1 MKTSDGFFRIYHKER
16 IIMKKKCFV
25 VGASIGLAAISSQP
39 LLGCTE
45 SVPLNFQETVDET
58 MTFDEM
64 VNRICIEQNKSPD
77 EVISEMVEIERSNRK
92 DLKKS
97 PGAIDTKNEILASLR
112 AATYRTLTIPIP
124 AMTGYAPAGIQF
136 YHKSADY
143 EGSQMT
149 CVQIMNISLNRYDSS
164 RGITKQFAGTVY
176 LNLVDAQTIDWIVN
190 GDFFDNGTTTVGGT
204 VGAGVEGTAS
214 VSLSVSYASNHF
226 SYYNKSG
233 RYYMPRR

>member
-1 MKTSDGFFRIYHKER
+1 MKGKFLT
-16 IIMKKKCFV
+16 IIM
-25 VGASIGLAAISSQP
+25 SMGLAAVSSYA

-45 SVPLNFQETVDET
+45 SEPLNFQESIDET

-64 VNRICIEQNKSPD
+64 VNRICMEQNKTPN
-77 EVISEMVEIERSNRK
+77 EVINEMVELERNN
-92 DLKKS
+92 LKEFKQS
-97 PGAIDTKNEILASLR
+97 TGSVDTKNEILASLR

-164 RGITKQFAGTVY
+164 HGITKQFAGTVY

>member
-1 MKTSDGFFRIYHKER
+1 MKGKFLT
-16 IIMKKKCFV
+16 IIM
-25 VGASIGLAAISSQP
+25 SMGLAVISSHP

-45 SVPLNFQETVDET
+45 SVPLNFQENIGET

-64 VNRICIEQNKSPD
+64 VNRICIEQNKTPD
-77 EVISEMVEIERSNRK
+77 EVIREMVELERNNLKEFKRSSSSIE
-92 DLKKS
+92 
-97 PGAIDTKNEILASLR
+97 ATNEILASLR

-124 AMTGYAPAGIQF
+124 AMTGYAPGGIQF
-136 YHKSADY
+136 YHKSADD

-149 CVQIMNISLNRYDSS
+149 CVQIMNISMNRYDSS
-164 RGITKQFAGTVY
+164 RGISKQFAGTVY

-190 GDFFDNGTTTVGGT
+190 GDFFDNGTTSAGGT
-204 VGAGVEGTAS
+204 VGAGLEGTAS

>member
-1 MKTSDGFFRIYHKER
+1 MKGKFLT
-16 IIMKKKCFV
+16 IIM
-25 VGASIGLAAISSQP
+25 SMGLAAVSSHH

-45 SVPLNFQETVDET
+45 SEPLNFQESIDET

-64 VNRICIEQNKSPD
+64 VNRICMEQNKTPN
-77 EVISEMVEIERSNRK
+77 EVINEMVELERNN
-92 DLKKS
+92 LKEFKQS
-97 PGAIDTKNEILASLR
+97 TGSIDTNNEILASLR

-164 RGITKQFAGTVY
+164 RGITKQFAGAVY

-190 GDFFDNGTTTVGGT
+190 GDFFDNGTTTVAGT

>member
-1 MKTSDGFFRIYHKER
+1 MKGKFLT
-16 IIMKKKCFV
+16 IIM
-25 VGASIGLAAISSQP
+25 SMGLAAVSSHH

-45 SVPLNFQETVDET
+45 SKPVNFQESIDET

-64 VNRICIEQNKSPD
+64 VNRICMEQNKTPN
-77 EVISEMVEIERSNRK
+77 EVINEMVELERNN
-92 DLKKS
+92 LKEFKQS
-97 PGAIDTKNEILASLR
+97 TGSIDTKNEILASLR

-226 SYYNKSG
+226 SYYNTRG